1 MPIVLGSIH
10 EREACQRDSALLQGC
25 LIVVSG
31 CAFGTYACRPPALVV
46 ACAR

>member
-25 LIVVSG
+25 LVTVSRSVRDNVAFGLKCSG
-31 CAFGTYACRPPALVV
+31 CHHR
-46 ACAR
+46 